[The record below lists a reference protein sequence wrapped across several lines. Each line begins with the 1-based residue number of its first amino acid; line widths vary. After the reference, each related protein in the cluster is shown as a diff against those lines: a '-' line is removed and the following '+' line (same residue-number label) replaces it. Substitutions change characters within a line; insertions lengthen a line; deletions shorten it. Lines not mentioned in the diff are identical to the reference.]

1 MKDSQKKATLENK
14 IDFAVVI
21 SVKNANPNGD
31 PLTGNRPRETYDGYG
46 EISDVCIKRKIR
58 NQLQFSGE
66 SIFVQ
71 SKEMSDCE
79 SLKQRVE
86 KCEELKAAGKDK
98 KKYYEAACKKWID
111 VRSFGQIFLNKDPV
125 SIRGPVSITQAT
137 SVSPIEIVSMQI
149 TRSIKD
155 DTDRGTMGLKHKIP
169 FGLYVFYGSISCQL
183 AEKTGFTEEDAEK
196 IKNAILHMFDEDS
209 SSARPGGSMEVCRLY
224 WWKHDCKTPKYS
236 SAKVH
241 RLLSIKEKEGV
252 SRPESIDDYD
262 ITLGELD
269 GLSVEKYEDLT

>member
-1 MKDSQKKATLENK
+1 MSTTQKKETLQKK

-31 PLTGNRPRETYDGYG
+31 PLAGNRPRETYDGFG

-58 NQLQFSGE
+58 NQLQYDGE

-71 SKEMSDCE
+71 AKEMSDCE
-79 SLKQRVE
+79 SLKDRID
-86 KCEELKAAGKDK
+86 KCEELKAAGKDR
-98 KKYYEAACKKWID
+98 KKYYDAACEKWID
-111 VRSFGQIFLNKDPV
+111 VRSFGQIFLNKDPI

-137 SVSPIEIVSMQI
+137 SLSPIEVVSTQI
-149 TRSIKD
+149 TRSIKAE
-155 DTDRGTMGLKHKIP
+155 TDRDTMGVKYKVP
-169 FGLYVFYGSISCQL
+169 FGLYAFYGSINCQL

-196 IKNAILHMFDEDS
+196 IKNAMLHLFDNDATA
-209 SSARPGGSMEVCRLY
+209 ARPGGSMEVCRLY
-224 WWKHDCKTPKYS
+224 WWKHNSKNPKYS

-241 RLLSIKEKEGV
+241 RLLSIKKKENID
-252 SRPESIDDYD
+252 RPESIDDYD

-269 GLSVEKYEDLT
+269 GLNVEKYEDLT